1 MHKLNNRE
9 TIGNSFYAKPGDSHS
24 KRLEYVY
31 NHIHGVLPTM
41 LSFSDE
47 FEMTCLAP
55 IEENFELFCSTL
67 NKVGDRLLEEGVWI
81 GKDGTIY
88 EGIFLNI
95 AYKNQDGQRLFYDN
109 TIIMH
114 GGPVLTDK
122 EKALQDLTVGVRVAC
137 RDKEHTKVIIDMLE
151 AHKLKDKA
159 KIYML
164 ANSYGDLSFTA
175 LPMPEVSMN
184 LELNYGE
191 SFPELHE
198 KIVNSLNKDK
208 SGLYL
213 FHGPPGTGKS
223 SYVKHLLS
231 GEVKRKIA
239 YIPVGMINQLVSPD
253 MIPLL
258 MDNKDIIL
266 VIEDAEK
273 ALISRESSENSDVV
287 STILNLTDGFIGNA
301 LNISVVA
308 TFNVEKEKLDA
319 ALLRKG
325 RLRHSYEFKKLTV
338 QQAKRLAKSIG
349 ADSSKV
355 TEDSTLADI
364 YNMEVDTGYTA
375 PVVRRVG
382 FGG

>member
-1 MHKLNNRE
+1 MHKLNHKE
-9 TIGNSFYAKPGDSHS
+9 VIGHQFFAKPGDSHS
-24 KRLEYVY
+24 KRLEYIY
-31 NHIHGVLPTM
+31 NHIYGVIPTL

-47 FEMTCLAP
+47 FEMSCLP
-55 IEENFELFCSTL
+55 DIEKNFELFCSTL
-67 NKVGDRLLEEGVWI
+67 NKVGDRLLEEGVWV
-81 GKDGTIY
+81 GRDNTVY
-88 EGIFLNI
+88 EGIFLSV

-114 GGPVLTDK
+114 GGPVITDK
-122 EKALQDLTVGVRVAC
+122 EAAVQDLTVGVRVAC
-137 RDKEHTKVIIDMLE
+137 QDKVQTKVIIDLLDP
-151 AHKLKDKA
+151 HKLKDKA

-164 ANSYGDLSFTA
+164 ANSYGDLAFTA

-198 KIVNSLNKDK
+198 KIVTSLNNDK

-273 ALISRESSENSDVV
+273 ALLSRETSENSDVV

-325 RLRHSYEFKKLTV
+325 RLRHSYEFKKLTIA
-338 QQAKRLAKSIG
+338 QSKRLAKSIG

-364 YNMEVDTGYTA
+364 YNMDVDTGYAA
-375 PVVRRVG
+375 PVERRVG
-382 FGG
+382 FMV